1 MAGRRGRMGS
11 WARRMLWAA
20 AIAVPA
26 APAPAQTLENLSLAR
41 TYGAGVHAYFSGDFD
56 RSYDELTA
64 AVEAGSEDPRT
75 RYFRGLAALR
85 LGRLDEAEADFSEGA
100 DLEARALGGW
110 PVSRSLERVQGHD
123 RLRLERHRVRA
134 RVAALQRD
142 RAAEQRRYS
151 GIEDA
156 QPEVLRRRGPAVLP
170 GPTGGAANP
179 FVEERPAPAATLPE
193 PAPTPEPAPEP
204 PAEATPQPAAEAEPA
219 AGGTELDPVMESPA
233 QPAAEPPVDIPP
245 QTPVEEPPVAA
256 EPAAPVSPEVPAE
269 PAAPAA
275 EEDPFGDKT
284 AAEPA
289 AEAAPVE

>member
-1 MAGRRGRMGS
+1 MAGRRGWMGA

-20 AIAVPA
+20 AIA
-26 APAPAQTLENLSLAR
+26 APAGSVFGQTQDNLSLTR

-142 RAAEQRRYS
+142 RAAERERYS

-156 QPEVLRRRGPAVLP
+156 QPEVLRRRAPITLPAP
-170 GPTGGAANP
+170 AGAAGNP
-179 FVEERPAPAATLPE
+179 FVEEAPAA
-193 PAPTPEPAPEP
+193 
-204 PAEATPQPAAEAEPA
+204 AEPA
-219 AGGTELDPVMESPA
+219 DAPA
-233 QPAAEPPVDIPP
+233 QLEPEME
-245 QTPVEEPPVAA
+245 TPVEEAVEPVAEQPVEPVA
-256 EPAAPVSPEVPAE
+256 EQPVEPLAEQPASPAA
-269 PAAPAA
+269 
-275 EEDPFGDKT
+275 EDPFGDKP
-284 AAEPA
+284 AAEPV
-289 AEAAPVE
+289 PVE